1 MRVDNS
7 IYDSIKSWSNPEIAN
22 LMYFIY
28 GPIDMD
34 KSISKQKV
42 RLDES
47 RRLLNE
53 SFIIP
58 NILDASKSS
67 FKDRYNT
74 LKEFKFEVDFYLD
87 IINKLL
93 DAIKVSHSVI
103 INEPYK
109 SGLIFDD
116 GHLNFCIEFSS
127 FSLRSLKDALEL
139 YKIKSK

>member
-1 MRVDNS
+1 MKVDRTN
-7 IYDSIKSWSNPEIAN
+7 YDSIKNWSNPELAS
-22 LMYFIY
+22 LLYFIY

-34 KSISKQKV
+34 RAISKQKV

-53 SFIIP
+53 TFIVP
-58 NILDASKSS
+58 NIADVSNSS

-74 LKEFKFEVDFYLD
+74 LKEFKFDVDFYLG

-93 DAIKVSHSVI
+93 DAISVSRSVI

-109 SGLIFDD
+109 SGVLLDD

-127 FSLRSLKDALEL
+127 FAIRSLKEALEL
-139 YKIKSK
+139 YKINKN